1 LVARYGGEEFAV
13 IFTGIDAAAARVIL
27 DTARATVQTK
37 NYRLRESDAP
47 LGEVT
52 FSAGLTT
59 ARADEMCS
67 TVFQR
72 ADRLLYAAKE
82 GGRNQVRAD

>member
-1 LVARYGGEEFAV
+1 MR
-13 IFTGIDAAAARVIL
+13 
-27 DTARATVQTK
+27 

-52 FSAGLTT
+52 FSAGLTR

-72 ADRLLYAAKE
+72 ADRLLYTAKE
-82 GGRNQVRAD
+82 AGRNCIRSD